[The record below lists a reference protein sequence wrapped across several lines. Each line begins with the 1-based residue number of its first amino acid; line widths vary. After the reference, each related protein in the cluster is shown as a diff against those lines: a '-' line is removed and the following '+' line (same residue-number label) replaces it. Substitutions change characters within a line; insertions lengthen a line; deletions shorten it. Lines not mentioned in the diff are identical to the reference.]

1 MKNITFHPRMRRR
14 VIAETMALISS
25 AGTAAAADFQII
37 VNTANPVQA
46 VTKEQVAR
54 SFMRKIKKWDNGSS
68 VVPVDQTAN
77 LPVRDA
83 FSKAIHGRAT
93 RAIVAAWQQ
102 EIFAGREIPP
112 AEKSGD
118 AAVIAFV
125 KANPGAIGYVAS
137 FSPTEGVRVVDV
149 R

>member
-1 MKNITFHPRMRRR
+1 
-14 VIAETMALISS
+14 V
-25 AGTAAAADFQII
+25 G
-37 VNTANPVQA
+37 
-46 VTKEQVAR
+46 
-54 SFMRKIKKWDNGSS
+54 
-68 VVPVDQTAN
+68 
-77 LPVRDA
+77 
-83 FSKAIHGRAT
+83 
-93 RAIVAAWQQ
+93 AIVAAWQQ

-112 AEKSGD
+112 AEKPGD